1 MNISQR
7 QKGILSKLISLSDKY
22 NIPVSHTE
30 LLTDEDGDHIGVLWN
45 YPHVLM
51 DIGIYDEDEVVFA
64 LTEKLKKDIR
74 TKIAAFDCVENSE
87 KLFESIGIKG
97 GLSDEH

>member
-1 MNISQR
+1 
-7 QKGILSKLISLSDKY
+7 
-22 NIPVSHTE
+22 
-30 LLTDEDGDHIGVLWN
+30 
-45 YPHVLM
+45 M